1 MKAVRL
7 GAVAAMVLGPGC
19 HLLDNLEIDCTAGM
33 PCADGETGSGDD
45 TSPTDGPTMGFILSM
60 YTEGSARVE
69 VRAADGEEINAWENI
84 QASFP
89 DLGAANDGRYAGS
102 VAFNPSTQ
110 AGVVAAGG
118 AFAALAPDGGINVT
132 ASVPDVTVYDIDVA
146 TGHAWLAVG
155 TNYVSFD
162 YTSGLTPLLSDGYG
176 TVRSSTLAGPTVFT
190 TDCSDGKP
198 DLFAFDAATGAQV
211 DHGVDF
217 AGDCGFGDNVFAG
230 PDAEPWQCRSD
241 GALFRIADL
250 AGGDSAPFAA
260 PSGFSDVRDCAFD
273 PGDSSF
279 LLLDGARG
287 LYRLTPDGVLTRVW
301 EAPTGY
307 SVARANFFPPG

>member
-1 MKAVRL
+1 MKAVWL
-7 GAVAAMVLGPGC
+7 GAVAAVVLGPGC
-19 HLLDNLEIDCTAGM
+19 HLLDPLEIRCTAGM
-33 PCADGETGSGDD
+33 PCAGRETGGGDE
-45 TSPTDGPTMGFILSM
+45 TAAGEGPTMGYVIST
-60 YTEGSARVE
+60 YTTGNARVE
-69 VRAADGEEINAWENI
+69 VYGADGETINAWDNI
-84 QASFP
+84 QDSFP
-89 DLGAANDGRYAGS
+89 DLAAANDGRYAGA

-118 AFAALAPDGGINVT
+118 AFAALSPDGSVNVT
-132 ASVPDVTVYDIDVA
+132 ASVPDVTVYDIDIA

-162 YTSGLTPLLSDGYG
+162 YSTGMTVLLDGGYN
-176 TVRSSTLAGPTVFT
+176 TVRSSTLTGPYVYT

-198 DLFAFDAATGAQV
+198 DLFAFEAPTGTLIDRETDYA
-211 DHGVDF
+211 DE
-217 AGDCGFGDNVFAG
+217 CGYGDNVFTG

-241 GALFRIADL
+241 GALFRIADVA
-250 AGGDSAPFAA
+250 AGNTTPYAA

-279 LLLDGARG
+279 LLLDGTRG
-287 LYRLTPDGVLTRVW
+287 LYRLSADGVLTRMW
-301 EAPTGY
+301 EIPSRY